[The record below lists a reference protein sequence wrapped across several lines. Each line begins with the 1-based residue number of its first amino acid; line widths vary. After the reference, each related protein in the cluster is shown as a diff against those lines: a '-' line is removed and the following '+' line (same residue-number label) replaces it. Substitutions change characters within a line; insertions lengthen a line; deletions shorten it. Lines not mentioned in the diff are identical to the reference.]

1 MAKLN
6 VFICQIQNHNL
17 STLQKKIHSGP
28 VVDDNDDIQF
38 PILNGGVQNSS
49 IFVQQLN
56 RADSHTHTH
65 TPKHPHTDKSQN
77 KKRKRKLNINLAVVA
92 V

>member
-56 RADSHTHTH
+56 RADLHTH
-65 TPKHPHTDKSQN
+65 TPKHPHTDKNQN
-77 KKRKRKLNINLAVVA
+77 KKRKRKLNINLAVIA

>member
-17 STLQKKIHSGP
+17 STLQKKIQSGP

-65 TPKHPHTDKSQN
+65 QNSRTPIRARTKN
-77 KKRKRKLNINLAVVA
+77 GNGN
-92 V
+92 